1 MKKLIVFFNIL
12 LLSIF
17 TIYLFKDIFST
28 KNLQKEPI
36 NTSIKEFKKK
46 NEVHEQSKFK
56 NSLSPLNLDFT
67 NAAQKTV
74 NAANKAFTDATIRR
88 QEGTLTVYDY
98 STVQNAYLAAVS
110 DALSAKYDAQF
121 KAFILKFYM
130 QSPLKET
137 KDVQYNEKLKNE

>member
-1 MKKLIVFFNIL
+1 MNAELQYQQEVDNYEQTVERSHADATAAWKQ
-12 LLSIF
+12 
-17 TIYLFKDIFST
+17 YL
-28 KNLQKEPI
+28 
-36 NTSIKEFKKK
+36 
-46 NEVHEQSKFK
+46 
-56 NSLSPLNLDFT
+56 
-67 NAAQKTV
+67 AAQKTV

-98 STVQNAYLAAVS
+98 STVQNTYLAAVS

-137 KDVQYNEKLKNE
+137 KDVTYNEKIKK

>member
-36 NTSIKEFKKK
+36 NASINEFKKK
-46 NEVHEQSKFK
+46 NEVHEQSKFR

-67 NAAQKTV
+67 NAAQKTR
-74 NAANKAFTDATIRR
+74 NLK
-88 QEGTLTVYDY
+88 TL
-98 STVQNAYLAAVS
+98 LF
-110 DALSAKYDAQF
+110 L
-121 KAFILKFYM
+121 IL
-130 QSPLKET
+130 T
-137 KDVQYNEKLKNE
+137 AW

>member
-36 NTSIKEFKKK
+36 NASINEFKKK
-46 NEVHEQSKFK
+46 NEVHEQSKFR

-67 NAAQKTV
+67 NAGVAMLSETIIIITTMI
-74 NAANKAFTDATIRR
+74 KA
-88 QEGTLTVYDY
+88 
-98 STVQNAYLAAVS
+98 LAMMEV
-110 DALSAKYDAQF
+110 LSL
-121 KAFILKFYM
+121 II
-130 QSPLKET
+130 
-137 KDVQYNEKLKNE
+137 